1 MDALVLPCNLPASV
15 SGDFFFVLNIVSSHA
30 LSWITVK
37 TEYTILAGVECKANC
52 TIEQKSSA
60 FFAQWNKK
68 RFKQAKFWTVE
79 QKIAAF
85 FAQRSIVRV
94 RVYIS

>member
-37 TEYTILAGVECKANC
+37 TEYTIHSLLAD
-52 TIEQKSSA
+52 
-60 FFAQWNKK
+60 
-68 RFKQAKFWTVE
+68 
-79 QKIAAF
+79 AAF
-85 FAQRSIVRV
+85 LHASLKQKARQQGDSFSVDRFCSIDTEQNLFHQA
-94 RVYIS
+94 